1 MSFIS
6 RRDLRRRGENVIIY
20 NVGVYTL
27 SGNAGGEGD
36 AGGSRIGGHHHAD
49 APGRP
54 DPRAASAGRTDGAR
68 AVRFRRELRRR
79 RWHPRRRRGGGRE
92 AVRRAEPPAQAGSL
106 RPVPRAPDSGK
117 RLCDRPRP
125 RQFLHA
131 GHRPARCE
139 ARRRAGAHRAQ
150 PQFRL
155 PLPAV
160 APAAATAVRPFVH
173 PRDGVRH
180 GGGPMAV
187 SEPAVRDRPKS
198 RRFARVR
205 VRSRRAR
212 IGARGA
218 RAGRGDGLWLRGR
231 LRAREEPRV
240 SARCLRPRAEA
251 KAGLPARAGGRWP
264 ASR

>member
-1 MSFIS
+1 MMREVRVLEIITTPM
-6 RRDLRRRGENVIIY
+6 RRDGLTLAPLR
-20 NVGVYTL
+20 L
-27 SGNAGGEGD
+27 
-36 AGGSRIGGHHHAD
+36 
-49 APGRP
+49 
-54 DPRAASAGRTDGAR
+54 AGRMAR
-68 AVRFRRELRRR
+68 VRCDFAAELRGR

-117 RLCDRPRP
+117 RLCDRPRS

-160 APAAATAVRPFVH
+160 APAAATAVRPSVH

-180 GGGPMAV
+180 GGGPIGG
-187 SEPAVRDRPKS
+187 
-198 RRFARVR
+198 FRVG
-205 VRSRRAR
+205 RSRSSEIPSIRTRSRSIPPRANR
-212 IGARGA
+212 CARSSGW
-218 RAGRGDGLWLRGR
+218 AGR
-231 LRAREEPRV
+231 
-240 SARCLRPRAEA
+240 RPLAA
-251 KAGLPARAGGRWP
+251 WP
-264 ASR
+264 ASCPRRTTRFCSTPSPAR